1 MERISLINPIPIYVG
16 LFGRFLDILTTSIA
30 LSNPINFEANPFY
43 INRIVNLSV
52 AFFGC
57 LLPQLT
63 LLKWSSNRYVA
74 YAGSHLVA
82 FTMYVP
88 VINNIRYI
96 I

>member
-1 MERISLINPIPIYVG
+1 MEFISLINPMPIYVG
-16 LFGRFLDILTTSIA
+16 LLGRFLDILTTTIA

-43 INRIVNLSV
+43 INQIVNLPV
-52 AFFGC
+52 AFFTC

-63 LLKWSSNRYVA
+63 LLKWSSNRYAA
-74 YAGSHLVA
+74 YAGSYFVA

-88 VINNIRYI
+88 TINNIRYI